1 MARSTG
7 SVPVPSGQMPDISN
21 ADVVVPLAIVGGCLM
36 LMLIVWAFTRPKPS
50 ADDLS
55 KLVAAQ
61 QPIVGQTQVTAA
73 QLGVWHRS
81 HGASVKRWIENHE
94 DLLKKV
100 SDDGLSIDLNEDLTE
115 GHEALGPAIDQAIE
129 QHPAPQMRAQLSA
142 LVLAS
147 RGTMEALRR
156 SNWTAAE
163 KEHIVYLEYRD
174 TWLDRLRQFT
184 TAESQVQQL
193 RNIGHDSAMPGWL
206 DRQDSPPG

>member
-1 MARSTG
+1 
-7 SVPVPSGQMPDISN
+7 MPDIPN
-21 ADVVVPLAIVGGCLM
+21 ADVVVPLAIMGGCLM

-50 ADDLS
+50 ADDLA

-61 QPIVGQTQVTAA
+61 QPIVGKTQVTAA

-94 DLLKKV
+94 GLLKKV
-100 SDDGLSIDLNEDLTE
+100 SDDGLSIDLNDGLTE
-115 GHEALGPAIDQAIE
+115 GHEALGPSIDQAIE

-147 RGTMEALRR
+147 RGTIEALRR

-163 KEHIVYLEYRD
+163 KEHIAYLEYRD

-184 TAESQVQQL
+184 TAESQVHQL
-193 RNIGHDSAMPGWL
+193 RNIGHDSASPDWL

>member
-1 MARSTG
+1 
-7 SVPVPSGQMPDISN
+7 MPEISN
-21 ADVVVPLAIVGGCLM
+21 ADIVVPLLIIGGCFLLM
-36 LMLIVWAFTRPKPS
+36 LVVWALTRPEPS
-50 ADDLS
+50 AEDLANV
-55 KLVAAQ
+55 VAAQ

-81 HGASVKRWIENHE
+81 HGNSVKRWIENHE
-94 DLLKKV
+94 SVLKKV
-100 SDDGLSIDLNEDLTE
+100 SDDGLSIDLSDGLTS
-115 GHEALGPAIDQAIE
+115 GHEALGPSIDQAIE

-147 RGTMEALRR
+147 RGTIEALRR

-163 KEHIVYLEYRD
+163 KEHIAYLEYRD

-193 RNIGHDSAMPGWL
+193 RDIGSDATMPDWL
-206 DRQDSPPG
+206 DREETPPG